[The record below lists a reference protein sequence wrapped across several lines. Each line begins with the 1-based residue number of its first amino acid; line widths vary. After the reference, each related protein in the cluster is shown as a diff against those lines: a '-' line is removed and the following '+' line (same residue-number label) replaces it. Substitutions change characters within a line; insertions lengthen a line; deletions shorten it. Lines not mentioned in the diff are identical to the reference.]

1 MIVLKWFCYILVCFD
16 VLSYIIDKAKLIE
29 NFAGLL
35 GFITGIMARLYVLY
49 NHAVC
54 WLLV

>member
-1 MIVLKWFCYILVCFD
+1 MIVWKWFCFILVCFD
-16 VLSYIIDKAKLIE
+16 VLAYIIDKAKLIE

-35 GFITGIMARLYVLY
+35 GFVTGIMARLYILY
-49 NHAVC
+49 NLAIC